1 MMMMMMMQS
10 SIQQQLFLI
19 LAIGVIFLTEAR
31 GFGGSTSSSLRGSNT
46 TINYDDEHNETE
58 TTTTD
63 DDDDDHHHR
72 RRRTSTRIIGGN
84 IVSSTRR
91 YSYFVS
97 LRKTY
102 SDGTTGSHFCGGSLI
117 SPHVVFTAAHCVG
130 NAFPIRVVIGRPDF
144 QDDSE
149 GEVIN
154 VRREV
159 THPYYTRISGKAPNY
174 DFALLYLETTP
185 VNMNTTA
192 QNTIQF
198 VQLNQYSKVP
208 QSGDPLTVMGH
219 GYTDTEMGVPSQKL
233 KELDKYAI
241 SNRECKKTSG
251 TNTGWDAYSELVTDQ
266 MLCADD
272 SPEGRE
278 EDSCHG
284 DSGGPLVVK
293 GNDPNGADDVEVG
306 VVSWGYGCA
315 VKGYPGV
322 YARVSDA
329 YDWIRDELC
338 EEDDGALAPEYFG
351 CTVQAASPPPSPP
364 PPPPTPAQV
373 VVTSIPTVESTIVI
387 SSTPNPTPAPTVEIT
402 IVISSTPNPTPA
414 PTEESTTVISSENTP
429 NPTPAPVTFTGTMFP
444 TMSNDSRVDSTTMQ
458 PTSSSRPTSKR
469 VVTLFPTR
477 EEEV

>member
-1 MMMMMMMQS
+1 MMMMMQS

-58 TTTTD
+58 TTTD

-130 NAFPIRVVIGRPDF
+130 NTFPIRVVIGRPDF

-174 DFALLYLETTP
+174 DFALL
-185 VNMNTTA
+185 
-192 QNTIQF
+192 
-198 VQLNQYSKVP
+198 
-208 QSGDPLTVMGH
+208 
-219 GYTDTEMGVPSQKL
+219 
-233 KELDKYAI
+233 
-241 SNRECKKTSG
+241 
-251 TNTGWDAYSELVTDQ
+251 
-266 MLCADD
+266 
-272 SPEGRE
+272 
-278 EDSCHG
+278 
-284 DSGGPLVVK
+284 
-293 GNDPNGADDVEVG
+293 
-306 VVSWGYGCA
+306 
-315 VKGYPGV
+315 
-322 YARVSDA
+322 
-329 YDWIRDELC
+329 
-338 EEDDGALAPEYFG
+338 
-351 CTVQAASPPPSPP
+351 
-364 PPPPTPAQV
+364 
-373 VVTSIPTVESTIVI
+373 
-387 SSTPNPTPAPTVEIT
+387 
-402 IVISSTPNPTPA
+402 
-414 PTEESTTVISSENTP
+414 
-429 NPTPAPVTFTGTMFP
+429 
-444 TMSNDSRVDSTTMQ
+444 
-458 PTSSSRPTSKR
+458 
-469 VVTLFPTR
+469 
-477 EEEV
+477 